1 MCDDKKRIEELT
13 ARIAVLEAAV
23 RTGKAGAAPAAS
35 GSEKYAFLDKLSG
48 DDLISAKAL
57 VEENAQLRAEVAE
70 LKETVAQR
78 DYRIEHMKRGID
90 GLMKKE

>member
-13 ARIAVLEAAV
+13 ARIAVLEAAIK
-23 RTGKAGAAPAAS
+23 TGKGCSAPAAAAN
-35 GSEKYAFLDKLSG
+35 EKYAFVEKLSG
-48 DDLISAKAL
+48 DDLITAKTL
-57 VEENAQLRAEVAE
+57 IEENAQLRAEVAE

-78 DYRIEHMKRGID
+78 DYRIEHLKRGID